1 MMKSRRRA
9 TGLAAALVIAGCTQ
23 GAPPEEAGGA
33 RFVEVGDGD
42 TWTDVAS
49 RLVTCEGQS
58 DVTAIADY
66 LQEANPVIDE
76 VGLSVGQ
83 IVAFDPGAVDLDSCE
98 LDAPSG
104 DDELVAAGSAA
115 DSSDGSDNE
124 TVSEADGGEV
134 AEAAVVAVEP
144 ASMSVLFEEDFADPD
159 AMNRFRWQIHH
170 KPSAN
175 GTPDEWQADHDE
187 DCSAPPSLRTV
198 SRPEEGND
206 PGDVAYICGPGGPET
221 AHLMTTF
228 RTTGYAQVAFSPN
241 EIFDGVGTVC
251 WDQNFTDLGSR
262 RWTQLIVVPEETFHE
277 NDERLDYVKPGLE
290 DGPGKSGVFLTD
302 GVFMLVVQTGSTVT
316 HVGQDIGEQNFRGYT
331 NEDKKRRFRVCVE
344 DLEDGTVRLELERE
358 TETEVR
364 VMQGSLPDGPA
375 RVIFQ
380 DDTYNS
386 TKSSSPV
393 EAPFTWHWDNLLVAS

>member
-33 RFVEVGDGD
+33 RFVEVSDGD

-49 RLVTCEGQS
+49 RLVSCEGQS
-58 DVTAIADY
+58 DLTAIADY

-83 IVAFDPGAVDLDSCE
+83 IVAFDPGAVDLDDCD
-98 LDAPSG
+98 LDAPSA
-104 DDELVAAGSAA
+104 DDEELVAAQDPG
-115 DSSDGSDNE
+115 DNTDGDIVTESDDDDV
-124 TVSEADGGEV
+124 T
-134 AEAAVVAVEP
+134 EAAVVEVAP
-144 ASMSVLFEEDFADPD
+144 ASMSVLFEEDFSDPD
-159 AMNRFRWQIHH
+159 ALDRFRWQIHH

-206 PGDVAYICGPGGPET
+206 PGETAYICGPGGPET

-228 RTTGYAQVAFSPN
+228 RSTGYAQVAFSPN

-262 RWTQLIVVPEETFHE
+262 KWTQLIVVPEDTFHE

-290 DGPGKSGVFLTD
+290 DGPGKAGVFLTD

-316 HVGQDIGEQNFRGYT
+316 HVGQDIGEKNFRGFT

-344 DLEDGTVRLELERE
+344 DLEDGTVRIELERE